1 MQAMRRERQ
10 ATQAD
15 AQRNIG
21 VHLARAYAPGTFD
34 MITRH
39 PRHGTNA
46 FDPFEGS
53 EVQRMLE
60 GSGDGTRVDVGPLS
74 DALFPTEVTENTLP
88 DDRSAPTLHQDM
100 VMRQSEQQTQARDRA
115 EQQRARA
122 EWETVMAASRAA
134 QRDGSVGRL

>member
-1 MQAMRRERQ
+1 MHRERQ

-15 AQRNIG
+15 AQQNIG

-53 EVQRMLE
+53 EVQRILE
-60 GSGDGTRVDVGPLS
+60 GSGDGTRTDIGPLS
-74 DALFPTEVTENTLP
+74 DALFPTEVAENVLP
-88 DDRSAPTLHQDM
+88 DDRSAPALHQDM
-100 VMRQSEQQTQARDRA
+100 VIRQSEQQMQAQDRA
-115 EQQRARA
+115 EQRLARA
-122 EWETVMAASRAA
+122 EWEAA
-134 QRDGSVGRL
+134 V